1 MTDDMYLTLTD
12 VAEALG
18 CDVSEVAS
26 LITAGH
32 LDAIQRRGWRVSHAA
47 LAQFLNR
54 SRRDAFELGL
64 STSSADDFALLRPSK
79 DDGVNGG

>member
-1 MTDDMYLTLTD
+1 MTEDLYLTLTD
-12 VAEALG
+12 VAEVLG
-18 CDVSEVAS
+18 CDISAVTT
-26 LITAGH
+26 LITTGH

-47 LAQFLNR
+47 LARFISR

-64 STSSADDFALLRPSK
+64 SMAPADDFALLRPAK